1 MACRGAHRV
10 RPWWMQSQSLPL
22 PSARLLSSYHE
33 HRSSRVTASFTSSP
47 WITSKMAYNRE
58 WDKGKQADYGWQA
71 PPRGN
76 HTRDEDFYGDSK
88 RRKYNDG
95 VCSRFPVSGALL
107 SKPFAS
113 GLRRVSRVR
122 RFRMG

>member
-1 MACRGAHRV
+1 MACRGGAPCPAMV
-10 RPWWMQSQSLPL
+10 DAVTVVASSKRPSLVLL
-22 PSARLLSSYHE
+22 PRAPFFPRY
-33 HRSSRVTASFTSSP
+33 RFFTCSP